1 MTIKKGQAWG
11 ERRPLPSDGVVVG
24 SDAEAR
30 VVLEEYRHAGEAFPT
45 LGLVGGD
52 LCRTLGGQG
61 DETRLRS
68 GEAMTFPVDLGQIMV
83 DGRLHLFLAHA
94 VVRNALWRR
103 TTVAMNAQW
112 IGRWNV
118 GHKAHPNDGM
128 LDLYESELRMSDLLK
143 VRRRL
148 PAGAFLPHPRIRY
161 RRAKAAQFE
170 LDRRHPVL
178 LDGQSVGVGRVLSIR
193 VEPDALRVV
202 V

>member
-1 MTIKKGQAWG
+1 MV
-11 ERRPLPSDGVVVG
+11 R

-30 VVLEEYRHAGEAFPT
+30 VVLEEYRHAGEAFPV
-45 LGLVGGD
+45 LGLLGGD
-52 LCRTLGGQG
+52 LCRTLGGRG
-61 DETRLRS
+61 DESRLRS
-68 GEAMTFPVDLGQIMV
+68 EEAMTFPVDLGQIMV
-83 DGRLHLFLAHA
+83 DGRLHLFVAHA

-112 IGRWNV
+112 IGAWNV

-128 LDLYESELRMSDLLK
+128 LDVYETDLRMSDLLK

-148 PAGAFLPHPRIRY
+148 PSGAFLPHPRIQH
-161 RRAKAAQFE
+161 RRASAAQFE
-170 LDRRHPVL
+170 LNPRQPVW
-178 LDGQSVGVGRVLSIR
+178 LDGQSIGIGRALSVR